1 MIGNLVTTLRIAQQL
16 SLELT
21 THIAAR
27 RASTYIKKT
36 PVSVLF
42 AAACLGSCF
51 LLALIADPAWGA
63 TSQPVNNQTATFT
76 LFDSIEQDA
85 ETQSNSW
92 FGTILNLV
100 RPTFLILAT
109 IEICWAA
116 AIWALEKDNLNSL
129 AVEIIKK
136 IMFIGFFFSL
146 LQFAPEWI
154 PTIAD
159 TFVEVGERATGSEA
173 VTTDGII
180 ATGLAVIKAIWA
192 EAPTGLFKVL
202 GKLGQILVA
211 CFVTLGIIIA
221 YVIIAAQYF
230 TLKVESYILFAAGAI
245 FLGLGSSSWTKEYVS
260 KYLNYAITV
269 GVRLLVMILILSLML
284 GAINRMSEGFTFDYE
299 PLLKLLAVAILQ
311 AILGVR
317 APEMAGALLSG
328 GVGLSAGTASS
339 AGSSAL
345 GGFKSMVGTAVGAA
359 TKVAGAVG
367 GRGGGGL
374 AQSASAGRASARPT
388 GMGGGNASS
397 TPGRLNGL
405 GTGGAG
411 ARGAQGPGPRGLGG
425 AGNNAKPGGA
435 KGNNGSSGT
444 AQQSS
449 FNPFGGGSG
458 SASSSSSSP
467 LAGEV
472 TSSPLAGEVTSDST
486 SDSTTT
492 ATAAAPSASAPKS
505 AAPVSVAK
513 DAARSPNKL
522 KKATRFAD
530 LQPLAPPRNKNS

>member
-16 SLELT
+16 SIELT
-21 THIAAR
+21 THTTAR

-36 PVSVLF
+36 PISVLF

-63 TSQPVNNQTATFT
+63 TSQPVNGVTATFT

-180 ATGLAVIKAIWA
+180 ATGLAVINAIWA
-192 EAPTGLFKVL
+192 KAPTGLFKVL

-374 AQSASAGRASARPT
+374 AQSASAGRASGRPT
-388 GMGGGNASS
+388 GLGGGNASS

-458 SASSSSSSP
+458 SASSSP

-486 SDSTTT
+486 TT
-492 ATAAAPSASAPKS
+492 APAVAPSAAAPKS
-505 AAPVSVAK
+505 AAPASVAK